1 MEVNRHK
8 KQGGFTL
15 IELIMVI
22 VILGILSTVL
32 VPRYFN
38 FAEDA
43 HKASVDAYIG
53 SFKSSLY
60 MYASDQILETGVR
73 SYPDADEFEN
83 TGGLQM
89 GIVFDEIPNFWSIV
103 PSGNNLVLFEYERTE
118 PTTQIRYTCDGTDNY
133 SLELIQGPAY
143 ILNAQ

>member
-1 MEVNRHK
+1 MNIRNTK
-8 KQGGFTL
+8 GFTL

-43 HKASVDAYIG
+43 HKASVDSYIG
-53 SFKSSLY
+53 NFKSSLF
-60 MYASDQILETGVR
+60 MYAADRILDVGTR

-83 TGGLQM
+83 TAGLQM
-89 GIVFDEIPNFWSIV
+89 GLIFDEIPSFWTIV
-103 PSGNNLVLFEYERTE
+103 PSGTDAVIFEYERTE
-118 PTTQIRYTCDGTDNY
+118 PTTQVRYTCNGSDVYTM
-133 SLELIQGPAY
+133 ELIQGPTY
-143 ILNAQ
+143 IMNAL

>member
-1 MEVNRHK
+1 MNNN
-8 KQGGFTL
+8 KQRGFTL

-43 HKASVDAYIG
+43 HKASVDTFIG
-53 SFKSSLY
+53 NFKSSLF
-60 MYASDQILETGVR
+60 MYASDQILSVGNR
-73 SYPDADEFEN
+73 SYPGADEFEN

-89 GIVFDEIPNFWSIV
+89 GLVFDEIPNFWSIV
-103 PSGNNLVLFEYERTE
+103 PSGNNMVIFEYDRTE
-118 PTTQIRYTCDGTDNY
+118 PKVQVRYTCDGTDTY
-133 SLELIQGPAY
+133 LLELIQGPSY

>member
-1 MEVNRHK
+1 MK
-8 KQGGFTL
+8 KRNSKGFTL

-43 HKASVDAYIG
+43 HKASVDSFIG
-53 SFKSSLY
+53 NFKSSLF
-60 MYASDQILETGVR
+60 MYASNQILENGIR
-73 SYPDADEFEN
+73 AYPAADDFEN

-89 GIVFDEIPNFWSIV
+89 GIVFDEIPNNWSIV
-103 PSGNNLVLFEYERTE
+103 PSGNNMVIFEYDRTE
-118 PTTQIRYTCDGTDNY
+118 PTVQVRYTCDGTDSY
-133 SLELIQGPAY
+133 LLEIIQGPTY
-143 ILNAQ
+143 ILNP